1 MVTTPG
7 KSRRVTVDLPEEAFD
22 RHRWDPQEVA
32 SEMRLLWLIEQVRDR
47 RLSFQKAAEL
57 AGIPQARFV
66 KLLGEHHVSPFDYDD
81 DELAREFETE

>member
-1 MVTTPG
+1 MKARERQGGVVPG
-7 KSRRVTVDLPEEAFD
+7 SWFA
-22 RHRWDPQEVA
+22 
-32 SEMRLLWLIEQVRDR
+32 VRDR